1 MNKGGYKKWGQMQK
15 TKKYQPYPKPYPK
28 KESLMKWVLV
38 GPQKKLHGVV
48 TKKKV
53 AAIVS
58 EVAEDLE
65 MQVVPAP
72 EEFDQRMFF
81 SMRARLAH
89 FDETGKPFPAG
100 IADDINTAQDHANY
114 LDTFNENL
122 PTVLVNDPRIP
133 KPQNIGFA
141 STLPKGTI
149 IDNRAVG
156 GGIVVTSSPP
166 TPKTPTTPSFGE
178 GDVIPETPEKSQDED
193 EDKDEEVHNLII
205 PPNPNDTLEDL
216 VGNVFGIPGTSCVMI
231 VPSQ

>member
-1 MNKGGYKKWGQMQK
+1 M
-15 TKKYQPYPKPYPK
+15 KP
-28 KESLMKWVLV
+28 ENLSL
-38 GPQKKLHGVV
+38 
-48 TKKKV
+48 
-53 AAIVS
+53 
-58 EVAEDLE
+58 LE
-65 MQVVPAP
+65 
-72 EEFDQRMFF
+72 
-81 SMRARLAH
+81 
-89 FDETGKPFPAG
+89 
-100 IADDINTAQDHANY
+100 DHANY

-178 GDVIPETPEKSQDED
+178 GDVIPETPEKSQSQEED
-193 EDKDEEVHNLII
+193 EDKDEEVSDFF
-205 PPNPNDTLEDL
+205 PPDTIKAL
-216 VGNVFGIPGTSCVMI
+216 GSVFDIPGTSCVMI